1 MLDQLSIY
9 WSQQIIVL
17 KFWGQDIGDEVI
29 TTQKSRMV
37 AYKQHYDN
45 FTEAF

>member
-9 WSQQIIVL
+9 YSQQIIVL

-37 AYKQHYDN
+37 AHKQHYDA
-45 FTEAF
+45 FTGAY